1 MLTAITRRVS
11 PCIGK
16 CELTYLTRRPIDVR
30 RARRQQQAY
39 ERLLSD
45 LGLHV
50 ISLPAEQELP
60 DAVFVEDTAVVTDE
74 VAVVTT
80 MGCTARRREV
90 DSISPV
96 LEKYR
101 PLQSINGAG
110 VLEGGDVVHVGRT
123 LFVGI
128 STRTNVNGISQLS
141 KIVTPYGY
149 EVRPVQ
155 VKGCL
160 HLSTGCGFIGRNT
173 ILANP
178 SWVDLSP
185 FEGFEIINVSPSE
198 PWSANGLTLADHV
211 LISAA
216 SPQTAARV
224 RERGFRVLTVD
235 ISEFEKAEGGLTCLT
250 LIFKSKDHLVQTISS

>member
-11 PCIGK
+11 PCISN
-16 CELTYLTRRPIDVR
+16 CELTYLTRRPIDFQ
-30 RARRQQQAY
+30 RACEQQQAY
-39 ERLLSD
+39 ERVLSD

-60 DAVFVEDTAVVTDE
+60 DAVFIEDTAVVTDE
-74 VAVVTT
+74 IAVVTT
-80 MGCTARRREV
+80 MGCATRRREV
-90 DSISPV
+90 ESISPL

-101 PLQSINGAG
+101 PIRSINGAG
-110 VLEGGDVVHVGRT
+110 VLEGGDVVKVGRT

-128 STRTNVNGISQLS
+128 STRTNENGIAQLS
-141 KIVTPYGY
+141 EIVTPYGY

-178 SWVDLSP
+178 EWVDLAP
-185 FEGFEIINVSPSE
+185 FAGFDIIDVSPSE
-198 PWSANGLTLADHV
+198 PWGANARMLADHV

-216 SPQTAARV
+216 SPQTAARL
-224 RERGFRVLTVD
+224 RERGFRVRTVA
-235 ISEFEKAEGGLTCLT
+235 ISELEKAEGGLTCLS
-250 LIFKSKDHLVQTISS
+250 LIFNS

>member
-30 RARRQQQAY
+30 RARQQQQAY

-45 LGLHV
+45 LGLYV

-101 PLQSINGAG
+101 LLQSINGAG
-110 VLEGGDVVHVGRT
+110 VLEGGDVVQVGRT

-141 KIVTPYGY
+141 RIVTPYGY

-250 LIFKSKDHLVQTISS
+250 LIFKSKDHLAQTISS

>member
-11 PCIGK
+11 PCIRK
-16 CELTYLTRRPIDVR
+16 CELTYLTRRPIDIR
-30 RARRQQQAY
+30 RARQQQQAY
-39 ERLLSD
+39 ERLLSE

-80 MGCTARRREV
+80 MGCDSRRREV

-101 PLQSINGAG
+101 LLQSINGAG
-110 VLEGGDVVHVGRT
+110 LLEGGDVVQVGRT
-123 LFVGI
+123 LFVGV
-128 STRTNVNGISQLS
+128 STRTNVNGIAQLRE
-141 KIVTPYGY
+141 IVTPYDY

-198 PWSANGLTLADHV
+198 PWGANARTLADHV

-224 RERGFRVLTVD
+224 RERGFRVLPVA

-250 LIFKSKDHLVQTISS
+250 LIFKT

>member
-11 PCIGK
+11 QCIGK

-30 RARRQQQAY
+30 RARQQQQAY

-101 PLQSINGAG
+101 LLQSINGAG
-110 VLEGGDVVHVGRT
+110 VLEGGDVVQVGRT

-141 KIVTPYGY
+141 RIVTPYGY

-250 LIFKSKDHLVQTISS
+250 LIFKSKDHLAQTISS

>member
-11 PCIGK
+11 PCIRK
-16 CELTYLTRRPIDVR
+16 CELTYLTRRPIDIR
-30 RARRQQQAY
+30 RARQQQQGY
-39 ERLLSD
+39 EQLLSG

-80 MGCTARRREV
+80 MGCAARRREV

-96 LEKYR
+96 LGKFR
-101 PLQSINGAG
+101 PIRSINGAG
-110 VLEGGDVVHVGRT
+110 VLEGGDVVQVGRT
-123 LFVGI
+123 IFVGI
-128 STRTNVNGISQLS
+128 STRTNVNGIAKLS
-141 KIVTPYGY
+141 EILTPYGY

-160 HLSTGCGFIGRNT
+160 HLSTGCGFIGQNT

-198 PWSANGLTLADHV
+198 PWGANARTLADHV

-216 SPQTAARV
+216 SPQTAARL
-224 RERGFRVLTVD
+224 RERGFRVLSVA
-235 ISEFEKAEGGLTCLT
+235 ISEFEKAEGGLTCLS
-250 LIFKSKDHLVQTISS
+250 LIFTS

>member
-1 MLTAITRRVS
+1 MRIALTRAVS
-11 PCIGK
+11 PTIDHA
-16 CELTYLTRRPIDVR
+16 ELTHVARVPINLA
-30 RARRQQQAY
+30 RAEEQHAAY
-39 ERLLSD
+39 ERMLAE
-45 LGLHV
+45 LGCTV
-50 ISLPAEQELP
+50 RRIDPAPAMP
-60 DAVFVEDTAVVTDE
+60 DAVFVEDTAVITDE

-80 MGCTARRREV
+80 MGCAARRREV
-90 DSISPV
+90 DSISPL

-101 PLQSINGAG
+101 RVQSINGAG
-110 VLEGGDVVHVGRT
+110 VLEGGDVVQVGRT
-123 LFVGI
+123 LFVGV
-128 STRTNVNGISQLS
+128 STRTNVNGIAQLS
-141 KIVTPYGY
+141 EIVTPYGY

-160 HLSTGCGFIGRNT
+160 HLSTGCGFIGQNT

-198 PWSANGLTLADHV
+198 PWGANAQTLADHV

-224 RERGFRVLTVD
+224 RERGFRVLPVD
-235 ISEFEKAEGGLTCLT
+235 ISEFEKAEGGLTCMS
-250 LIFKSKDHLVQTISS
+250 LIFNS

>member
-60 DAVFVEDTAVVTDE
+60 DAAFVEDTAVVTDE

-101 PLQSINGAG
+101 LLQSINGSG
-110 VLEGGDVVHVGRT
+110 LLEGGDVVQVGRT

-141 KIVTPYGY
+141 RIVTPYGY

-198 PWSANGLTLADHV
+198 PWGANGLTLADHV

-250 LIFKSKDHLVQTISS
+250 LIFKSKDLAQTISS

>member
-11 PCIGK
+11 PCIGQ
-16 CELTYLTRRPIDVR
+16 CELTYLTRRPIDIQK
-30 RARRQQQAY
+30 ACEQQQAY
-39 ERLLSD
+39 ERVLSD

-60 DAVFVEDTAVVTDE
+60 DSVFIEDTAVVTDD
-74 VAVVTT
+74 VAVIPT
-80 MGCTARRREV
+80 MGCAARRREV
-90 DSISPV
+90 DSISPL

-101 PLQSINGAG
+101 RLRSINGAG
-110 VLEGGDVVHVGRT
+110 LLEGGDVVHVGRT

-128 STRTNVNGISQLS
+128 STRTNENGVAQLS
-141 KIVTPYGY
+141 QIVTPYGY

-160 HLSTGCGFIGRNT
+160 HLSTGCGFIGQNT

-178 SWVDLSP
+178 DWVDLSP

-198 PWSANGLTLADHV
+198 PWSANARTLADHV

-216 SPQTAARV
+216 APQTAARL

-235 ISEFEKAEGGLTCLT
+235 ISEFEKAEGGLTCMS
-250 LIFKSKDHLVQTISS
+250 LIFKS

>member
-16 CELTYLTRRPIDVR
+16 CELTYLTRRPIDIR
-30 RARRQQQAY
+30 RARQQQQAY

-101 PLQSINGAG
+101 LLQSINGAG
-110 VLEGGDVVHVGRT
+110 VLEGGDVVQVGRT

-141 KIVTPYGY
+141 GIVTPYGY

-178 SWVDLSP
+178 SWVDLTP

-250 LIFKSKDHLVQTISS
+250 LIFKSKDHLAQTISS

>member
-1 MLTAITRRVS
+1 MLTAIMRRVS
-11 PCIGK
+11 PCIRK
-16 CELTYLTRRPIDVR
+16 CELTYLTRRPIDIR
-30 RARRQQQAY
+30 RARQQQQAY
-39 ERLLSD
+39 EQLLSG
-45 LGLHV
+45 LGVHV
-50 ISLPAEQELP
+50 ISLPAEQKLP

-80 MGCTARRREV
+80 MGCASRRREV

-101 PLQSINGAG
+101 RLQSINGAG
-110 VLEGGDVVHVGRT
+110 VLEGGDVVQVGRI
-123 LFVGI
+123 LFVGV
-128 STRTNVNGISQLS
+128 STRTNVNGIAQLS
-141 KIVTPYGY
+141 EIVTPYDY

-211 LISAA
+211 LIPAA

-250 LIFKSKDHLVQTISS
+250 LIFKSKDHLAQTISS

>member
-16 CELTYLTRRPIDVR
+16 CELTYLTRRRIDIGK
-30 RARRQQQAY
+30 ARQQQQAY
-39 ERLLSD
+39 ERVLSD

-50 ISLPAEQELP
+50 ISLPAEEELP
-60 DAVFVEDTAVVTDE
+60 DAVFVEDTAVITDE

-80 MGCTARRREV
+80 MGCAARRREV
-90 DSISPV
+90 DSISPL

-101 PLQSINGAG
+101 RVQSINGAG
-110 VLEGGDVVHVGRT
+110 VLEGGDVVQVGRT
-123 LFVGI
+123 LFVGV
-128 STRTNVNGISQLS
+128 STRTNENGIAQLRE
-141 KIVTPYGY
+141 IVTPYDY
-149 EVRPVQ
+149 EVRPVE

-160 HLSTGCGFIGRNT
+160 HLSTGCGFIGQNT

-185 FEGFEIINVSPSE
+185 FEGFEIIKVSPDE
-198 PWSANGLTLADHV
+198 PWGANARRLADHV

-250 LIFKSKDHLVQTISS
+250 LIFKSKDHLAQTISS

>member
-11 PCIGK
+11 PCIGN
-16 CELTYLTRRPIDVR
+16 CELTYLTRQPIDIR
-30 RARRQQQAY
+30 RAHQQQQAY
-39 ERLLSD
+39 EQVLSD
-45 LGLHV
+45 LGLQV
-50 ISLPAEQELP
+50 ISLPPEQELP

-74 VAVVTT
+74 IAVVTT

-101 PLQSINGAG
+101 RLQSINGAG
-110 VLEGGDVVHVGRT
+110 VLEGGDVVQVGRI
-123 LFVGI
+123 LFVGV
-128 STRTNVNGISQLS
+128 STRTNENGIAEL
-141 KIVTPYGY
+141 KEIVTPYDY

-185 FEGFEIINVSPSE
+185 FEGFEIINVAPSE
-198 PWSANGLTLADHV
+198 PWGANALTLADHV

-216 SPQTAARV
+216 SPETAARV
-224 RERGFRVLTVD
+224 RERGFRVLPVE
-235 ISEFEKAEGGLTCLT
+235 ISEFEKAEGGLTCLS
-250 LIFKSKDHLVQTISS
+250 LIFKT

>member
-30 RARRQQQAY
+30 RARQQQQAY

-101 PLQSINGAG
+101 LLQSINGAG
-110 VLEGGDVVHVGRT
+110 VLEGGDVVQVGRT

-141 KIVTPYGY
+141 RIVTPYGY

-250 LIFKSKDHLVQTISS
+250 LIFKSKDHLAQTISS

>member
-1 MLTAITRRVS
+1 
-11 PCIGK
+11 
-16 CELTYLTRRPIDVR
+16 
-30 RARRQQQAY
+30 
-39 ERLLSD
+39 LLSG

-50 ISLPAEQELP
+50 VSLPAEQELP

-101 PLQSINGAG
+101 LLQSINGAG
-110 VLEGGDVVHVGRT
+110 VLEGGDVVQVGRT

-250 LIFKSKDHLVQTISS
+250 LIFSSKDHPAQTISS

>member
-11 PCIGK
+11 PCIGN
-16 CELTYLTRRPIDVR
+16 CELTYLTRRPIDFQ
-30 RARRQQQAY
+30 RACEQQQAY
-39 ERLLSD
+39 ERVLSD

-60 DAVFVEDTAVVTDE
+60 DAVFIEDTAVVTDE

-80 MGCTARRREV
+80 MGCATRRREV
-90 DSISPV
+90 DSISPL

-101 PLQSINGAG
+101 PIRSINGAG
-110 VLEGGDVVHVGRT
+110 VLEGGDVVKVGRT

-128 STRTNVNGISQLS
+128 STRTNENGIAQLS
-141 KIVTPYGY
+141 EIVMPYGY

-178 SWVDLSP
+178 EWVDLAP
-185 FEGFEIINVSPSE
+185 FAGFDIIDVSPSE
-198 PWSANGLTLADHV
+198 PWGANARMLADHV

-216 SPQTAARV
+216 SPQTAARL
-224 RERGFRVLTVD
+224 RERGFRVRTVA
-235 ISEFEKAEGGLTCLT
+235 ISELEKAEGGLTCLS
-250 LIFKSKDHLVQTISS
+250 LIFNS

>member
-1 MLTAITRRVS
+1 MLTAIMRRVS
-11 PCIGK
+11 PCIRK
-16 CELTYLTRRPIDVR
+16 CELTYLTRRPIDIR
-30 RARRQQQAY
+30 RARQQQQAY
-39 ERLLSD
+39 ERLLSG

-80 MGCTARRREV
+80 MGCAARRREV

-101 PLQSINGAG
+101 LLQSINGAG
-110 VLEGGDVVHVGRT
+110 VLEGGDVVQVGRT
-123 LFVGI
+123 LFVGV
-128 STRTNVNGISQLS
+128 STRTNVNGIAQLS
-141 KIVTPYGY
+141 EIVTPYDY

-198 PWSANGLTLADHV
+198 PWGANARTLADHV
-211 LISAA
+211 LISAS
-216 SPQTAARV
+216 SPQTAARI
-224 RERGFRVLTVD
+224 RERGFPVLPVA
-235 ISEFEKAEGGLTCLT
+235 ISEFEKAEGGLTCLS
-250 LIFKSKDHLVQTISS
+250 LIFKS

>member
-60 DAVFVEDTAVVTDE
+60 DAAFVEDTAVVTDE

-101 PLQSINGAG
+101 LLQSINGAG
-110 VLEGGDVVHVGRT
+110 LLEGGDVVQVGRT

-128 STRTNVNGISQLS
+128 STRTNANGVSQLS

-235 ISEFEKAEGGLTCLT
+235 ISEFEKAEGGLTCLS
-250 LIFKSKDHLVQTISS
+250 LIFKSKDHLAQTISS

>member
-11 PCIGK
+11 PCIRR
-16 CELTYLTRRPIDVR
+16 CELTYVTRRPIDIR
-30 RARRQQQAY
+30 KADQQQQAY
-39 ERLLSD
+39 ERVLSD

-50 ISLPAEQELP
+50 ISLPAEEELP

-74 VAVVTT
+74 IAVITT
-80 MGCTARRREV
+80 MGCAARRREV
-90 DSISPV
+90 DSISPL

-101 PLQSINGAG
+101 RVQSINGAG
-110 VLEGGDVVHVGRT
+110 VLEGGDVVQVGRT
-123 LFVGI
+123 LFVGV
-128 STRTNVNGISQLS
+128 STRTNENGIAQLRE
-141 KIVTPYGY
+141 IVTPYDY

-160 HLSTGCGFIGRNT
+160 HLSTGCGFIGQNT

-198 PWSANGLTLADHV
+198 PWGANAQTLADHV

-224 RERGFRVLTVD
+224 RERGFRVLPVD
-235 ISEFEKAEGGLTCLT
+235 ISEFEKAEGGLTCMS
-250 LIFKSKDHLVQTISS
+250 LIFKS

>member
-11 PCIGK
+11 PCIRT
-16 CELTYLTRRPIDVR
+16 CELTYLTRRPIDIR
-30 RARRQQQAY
+30 KARQQQQAY
-39 ERLLSD
+39 ERVLSD

-60 DAVFVEDTAVVTDE
+60 DAVFIEDTAVITDE
-74 VAVVTT
+74 VAVVTI
-80 MGCTARRREV
+80 MGCAARRREV
-90 DSISPV
+90 DSISPL

-101 PLQSINGAG
+101 VLHSINGAG
-110 VLEGGDVVHVGRT
+110 VLEGGDVVQVGRT
-123 LFVGI
+123 LFVGV
-128 STRTNVNGISQLS
+128 STRTNENGIAQLS
-141 KIVTPYGY
+141 EIVTPYGY

-160 HLSTGCGFIGRNT
+160 HLSTGCGFIGQNT

-198 PWSANGLTLADHV
+198 PWGANALTLADHV

-235 ISEFEKAEGGLTCLT
+235 ISEFEKAEGGLTCLS
-250 LIFKSKDHLVQTISS
+250 LIFKT

>member
-11 PCIGK
+11 PCIGQ
-16 CELTYLTRRPIDVR
+16 CELTYLTRRPIDIQK
-30 RARRQQQAY
+30 AREQQEAY

-60 DAVFVEDTAVVTDE
+60 DAAFIEDTAVVTDE
-74 VAVVTT
+74 VAIITT
-80 MGCTARRREV
+80 MGCATRRREV
-90 DSISPV
+90 DSISPL

-101 PLQSINGAG
+101 TLRSINGAG
-110 VLEGGDVVHVGRT
+110 VLDGGDVVRVGRT

-128 STRTNVNGISQLS
+128 STRTNENGIAQLS
-141 KIVTPYGY
+141 EIVTPYGY

-160 HLSTGCGFIGRNT
+160 HLSTGCGFIGQNT

-178 SWVDLSP
+178 SWVDLAP
-185 FEGFEIINVSPSE
+185 FEGFDIINVSPSE
-198 PWSANGLTLADHV
+198 PWSGNARTLADHV
-211 LISAA
+211 LISAT
-216 SPQTAARV
+216 SPQTAARL

-250 LIFKSKDHLVQTISS
+250 LIFKS

>member
-11 PCIGK
+11 PCIRK
-16 CELTYLTRRPIDVR
+16 CELTYLTRRPIDIR
-30 RARRQQQAY
+30 RARQQQQAY
-39 ERLLSD
+39 EQLLSG

-50 ISLPAEQELP
+50 ILLPAEQELP

-80 MGCTARRREV
+80 MGCAARRREV

-96 LEKYR
+96 LGKYR
-101 PLQSINGAG
+101 PVRSINGAG
-110 VLEGGDVVHVGRT
+110 VLEGGDVVQVGRT
-123 LFVGI
+123 IFVGI
-128 STRTNVNGISQLS
+128 STRTNVNGIAKLS
-141 KIVTPYGY
+141 EILTPYGY

-160 HLSTGCGFIGRNT
+160 HLSTGCGFIGQNT

-198 PWSANGLTLADHV
+198 PWGANARTLADHV

-216 SPQTAARV
+216 SPQTAARL
-224 RERGFRVLTVD
+224 RERGFRVLSVA

-250 LIFKSKDHLVQTISS
+250 LIFKS

>member
-11 PCIGK
+11 PCISK
-16 CELTYLTRRPIDVR
+16 CELTYLQRQPIDIE
-30 RARRQQQAY
+30 RACQQQQAY
-39 ERLLSD
+39 ERLLSG

-60 DAVFVEDTAVVTDE
+60 DAVFIEDTALVTDE
-74 VAVVTT
+74 VAIITT
-80 MGCTARRREV
+80 MGCAARRREV
-90 DSISPV
+90 DSISPL

-101 PLQSINGAG
+101 RLRSINGAG
-110 VLEGGDVVHVGRT
+110 VLEGGDVVQVGRT

-128 STRTNVNGISQLS
+128 STRTNVNGIAQLNE
-141 KIVTPYGY
+141 IVTPYGY

-160 HLSTGCGFIGRNT
+160 HLSTGCGFIGQNT

-198 PWSANGLTLADHV
+198 PWGANARTLADHV

-216 SPQTAARV
+216 SPQTAARL

-250 LIFKSKDHLVQTISS
+250 LIFKS